1 MWESII
7 KAKDDYGDEDQLH
20 SRTIDVGYGQCFHLA
35 NKIADVVENTDP
47 DIPSNDKVLVS
58 MDRLTVL
65 FMDFED
71 NLMRWLKAF
80 GG

>member
-1 MWESII
+1 MWKNIV
-7 KAKDDYGDEDQLH
+7 KAKDDYGDEEQPIQEQLM
-20 SRTIDVGYGQCFHLA
+20 LA
-35 NKIADVVENTDP
+35 MNKIADIVENTNP

-58 MDRLTVL
+58 MDRLTIL

>member
-1 MWESII
+1 MWENII
-7 KAKDDYGDEDQLH
+7 KAKDDYGDEDQPIQEQLMLAM
-20 SRTIDVGYGQCFHLA
+20 DNVFHLA